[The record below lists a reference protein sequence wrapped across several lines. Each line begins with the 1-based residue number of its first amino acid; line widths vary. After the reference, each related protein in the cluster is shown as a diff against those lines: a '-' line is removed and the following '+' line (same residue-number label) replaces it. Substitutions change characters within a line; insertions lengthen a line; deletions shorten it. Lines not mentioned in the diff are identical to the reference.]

1 MALNY
6 IPSEEAARAQLDR
19 ILAAPPFANS
29 GRSQRFLRYVVE
41 HSLREEDEPLKEYA
55 VAVEAFDRDP
65 SYDPS
70 VDATVRVEA
79 GRLRSR
85 LRDYYLNAGQNDPL
99 VIEIPRGSYRAVFTQ
114 RVCNQ
119 APGKASKAPGPTTV
133 QSEPPRHRDRRPLF
147 WGGAAAILVFVLV
160 LGVSRFERD
169 RRLDRARHSAVAV
182 VLAVLPFSNQTGSD
196 SNSYLAEGLTDNL
209 IRQFSELSR
218 LRVISRAAVD
228 RADRKSLVT
237 QLGATVLLTGEVLR
251 NADGR
256 LLLNSELSNAKDGT
270 VIRSSQYLPDEADL
284 RTVQADIVRDVIE
297 GLGMR
302 LEARESAAAL
312 RPLTSSPA
320 AFQEFLRGD
329 AAMQNGDEDSMLTAI
344 RLFQD
349 AVKKDGSFAQA
360 YASLAEAEEEVGIY
374 FEAPRTHT
382 AEARQSAE
390 KAIALEP
397 SSPEG
402 HSVLGLIHL
411 MYDWD
416 LVGAQRELSQIDS
429 RQSAIWRFGCA
440 AHLFERDGSTR
451 HAQEDIERMLEF
463 NPESPALI
471 SELGCVDYYAGHY
484 EDSIRYYRQSLA
496 QAPQGVLA
504 NWGLGR
510 SLAKE
515 GKFAQALDVL
525 RRFNAT
531 YGVEHPLLDAEIGY
545 IQAESGDRVGARAMI
560 QRLQAMS
567 RKRFVDPYLVAIIYL
582 ALKDEH
588 QTYAWLD
595 RAYDI
600 RSSFLISIATDPKWS
615 GSQSDPRFQALW
627 DRMMHAPKTPTLV
640 ASSN

>member
-329 AAMQNGDEDSMLTAI
+329 AAMQNGDGKRTA
-344 RLFQD
+344 RLPRHMPRWQKRRRRSAF
-349 AVKKDGSFAQA
+349 
-360 YASLAEAEEEVGIY
+360 Y

-390 KAIALEP
+390 KAIALNP
-397 SSPEG
+397 LSPKAIPFW
-402 HSVLGLIHL
+402 V
-411 MYDWD
+411 
-416 LVGAQRELSQIDS
+416 DS
-429 RQSAIWRFGCA
+429 P
-440 AHLFERDGSTR
+440 H
-451 HAQEDIERMLEF
+451 
-463 NPESPALI
+463 
-471 SELGCVDYYAGHY
+471 V
-484 EDSIRYYRQSLA
+484 
-496 QAPQGVLA
+496 
-504 NWGLGR
+504 
-510 SLAKE
+510 
-515 GKFAQALDVL
+515 
-525 RRFNAT
+525 
-531 YGVEHPLLDAEIGY
+531 
-545 IQAESGDRVGARAMI
+545 
-560 QRLQAMS
+560 
-567 RKRFVDPYLVAIIYL
+567 
-582 ALKDEH
+582 
-588 QTYAWLD
+588 
-595 RAYDI
+595 
-600 RSSFLISIATDPKWS
+600 
-615 GSQSDPRFQALW
+615 
-627 DRMMHAPKTPTLV
+627 
-640 ASSN
+640 

>member
-1 MALNY
+1 MEPRY
-6 IPSEEAARAQLDR
+6 IPPEEAARAQLER
-19 ILAAPPFANS
+19 ILAAPPFATSN
-29 GRSQRFLRYVVE
+29 RSQRFLRYVVE
-41 HSLREEDEPLKEYA
+41 HSLQEEDEPLKEYTIA
-55 VAVEAFDRDP
+55 LEAFERDH
-65 SYDPS
+65 SYDPT

-79 GRLRSR
+79 GRLRLR

-99 VIEIPRGSYRAVFTQ
+99 LIEIPRGSYRAVFTQ
-114 RVCNQ
+114 QVRDQ
-119 APGKASKAPGPTTV
+119 APEAASPAPEPVTV
-133 QSEPPRHRDRRPLF
+133 QSQPPGRRDRRLLL
-147 WGGAAAILVFVLV
+147 WGATATFLVLVLV
-160 LGVSRFERD
+160 LGVSRSERD
-169 RRLDRARHSAVAV
+169 RRLDRARHSAVPV
-182 VLAVLPFSNQTGSD
+182 VLAVLPFSNQTGSAA
-196 SNSYLAEGLTDNL
+196 NSYLAEGLTDNL
-209 IRQFSELSR
+209 IRQFSELPR

-228 RADRKSLVT
+228 RADRKGLVT

-284 RTVQADIVRDVIE
+284 RTVQADIVRDVIG
-297 GLGMR
+297 GLGMQ
-302 LEARESAAAL
+302 LEARESASAL

-329 AAMQNGDEDSMLTAI
+329 AAMQNGDENSILTAI

-360 YASLAEAEEEVGIY
+360 YASMAAAEEEVGIY

-382 AEARQSAE
+382 EVARQSAE

-402 HSVLGLIHL
+402 HAVLGLIHL

-429 RQSAIWRFGCA
+429 RQSAIWQFGCA

-451 HAQEDIERMLEF
+451 HAQEDMERMLEF
-463 NPESPALI
+463 NPESPGLI

-484 EDSIRYYRQSLA
+484 EDSIHYYRQSLA

-510 SLAKE
+510 SLGQQ

-545 IQAESGDRVGARAMI
+545 IQAESGDRAGARAMI

-567 RKRFVDPYLVAIIYL
+567 RKEFVDPYFVAIIYL
-582 ALKDEH
+582 ALKDER

-600 RSSFLISIATDPKWS
+600 RSPFLISIATDPKWS
-615 GSQSDPRFQALW
+615 RSQSDPRFQALW
-627 DRMMHAPKTPTLV
+627 DRMMHAPKTSTLV
-640 ASSN
+640 AASN